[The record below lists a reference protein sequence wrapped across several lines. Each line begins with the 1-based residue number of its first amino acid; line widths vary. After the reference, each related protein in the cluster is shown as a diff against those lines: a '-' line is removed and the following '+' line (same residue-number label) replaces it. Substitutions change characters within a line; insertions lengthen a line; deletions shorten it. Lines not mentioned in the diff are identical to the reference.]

1 MLYYSLTDHH
11 GETIS
16 SKLNYTNGICIYIYV
31 QRLMICASDLHP
43 KDHFRGAE
51 IPMLNKKEHATQVC
65 KDLFVNPDIIFD
77 QKKVLGVILEK
88 PP

>member
-16 SKLNYTNGICIYIYV
+16 SKLNYTNGICTYIRTAFDDMCV
-31 QRLMICASDLHP
+31 RLAPEVPLS
-43 KDHFRGAE
+43 GAE
-51 IPMLNKKEHATQVC
+51 IPMLNKKEHVTQVC
-65 KDLFVNPDIIFD
+65 KELFVNPDIIFD
-77 QKKVLGVILEK
+77 QKKVLGVILAK